1 MYRVKKTL
9 EISAAH
15 SLSFKAAGAS
25 EPMHGH
31 NWKITVYCRSEK
43 LDEDGL
49 VVDFMAIESFLLDS
63 LDHRNLNEVLPCN
76 PSTENLARWICEHVD
91 KCYRVDVEEYSGAE
105 ASYERP

>member
-1 MYRVKKTL
+1 MYRVKKTM

-15 SLSFKAAGAS
+15 SLSFKAAGVS
-25 EPMHGH
+25 EAMHGH
-31 NWKITVYCRSEK
+31 NWKITVYC
-43 LDEDGL
+43 
-49 VVDFMAIESFLLDS
+49 LLDS

-91 KCYRVDVEEYSGAE
+91 KCYRVDVEEYPGAE

>member
-1 MYRVKKTL
+1 MYRVKKTM

-15 SLSFKAAGAS
+15 SLSFKTAGVS
-25 EPMHGH
+25 EAMHGH
-31 NWKITVYCRSEK
+31 NWNRSEK

-91 KCYRVDVEEYSGAE
+91 KCYRVDVEEYPGAE

>member
-1 MYRVKKTL
+1 MYRVKKTM

-15 SLSFKAAGAS
+15 SLSFKAAGVS
-25 EPMHGH
+25 EAMHGH

-63 LDHRNLNEVLPCN
+63 LDHRNLN
-76 PSTENLARWICEHVD
+76 
-91 KCYRVDVEEYSGAE
+91 
-105 ASYERP
+105 

>member
-1 MYRVKKTL
+1 M

-15 SLSFKAAGAS
+15 SLSFKAAGVD
-25 EPMHGH
+25 EPVHGH
-31 NWKITVYCRSEK
+31 NC
-43 LDEDGL
+43 DEDGL
-49 VVDFMAIESFLLDS
+49 VVDFMAIEKFLLDS